1 MVRFGVAIFL
11 SAFLLFQVQPLMG
24 KYILPWFGGGPA
36 VWTICLL
43 FFQVFLLMGYTYAHL
58 GSSILTPRMLA
69 VVHLVLLA
77 ASLLLLPIAPS
88 SGLLEPGPEDAPT
101 RQILTLLV
109 LTVGPAYFLLSS
121 TGPLMQ
127 RWFSNS
133 FPGRSP
139 YRLYALSNA
148 GSLLGLLSYPFLV
161 EPLLALENQIA
172 VWSGAYLAFVVCSG
186 WSAVRAGLWRGAEL
200 RPAEDGAA
208 PDSSRE
214 GVLTAGIS
222 ELHDEPPTATTVLLW
237 LGLSAMGSAMLLAT
251 TNQMCQDVAAV
262 PFLWILP
269 LAIYLL
275 TFILCFGHE
284 SRYDR
289 RWFGLLVG
297 VMVPLAL
304 VMMVLG
310 PEAPLVNHLV
320 VYSLT
325 LFACCMVCHGELVK
339 TKPHPRHLTLFY
351 LTVAAGGA
359 LGGVAVALIAP
370 QVFTGFWEFPAAMA
384 GSAALTLVAWYRARA
399 WKPYLNRPYWILAP
413 MTGMAFA
420 VVTSLILIAVGTG
433 HEAVVRSRNFYGVL
447 RLTRESYGDQD
458 ERLVLTNGRVLH
470 GSQFVE
476 EEKRSWPTAYY
487 GRQSAIGLAMEHHP
501 RRLAAQ
507 SEERRLRV
515 GVVGLGAGTIAALA
529 RPGDYI
535 RFYEINPDV
544 VTIAERYFTFLKD
557 TPAVVEVVTGDARV
571 QMEAEVARNQPQSF
585 DILAVDAFS
594 SEAIPIHLLTR
605 ECLDTYWW
613 HVRPEGL
620 LLFHISNES
629 LNLEPVV
636 RGLARQSNRRAL
648 YIPNEGDTAQGV
660 STASWML
667 LTSNRDFLDLAE
679 VQRATKPPPDPQAPP
694 LLWRDDFASL
704 WQVLRF

>member
-1 MVRFGVAIFL
+1 MVRFGVTIFL

-24 KYILPWFGGGPA
+24 KYMLPWFGGGPA
-36 VWTICLL
+36 VWTTCLL
-43 FFQVFLLMGYTYAHL
+43 FFQVFLLLGYAYAHL
-58 GSSILTPRMLA
+58 ASSRLTPRMLA
-69 VVHLVLLA
+69 AFHLVLLA

-88 SGLLEPGPEDAPT
+88 SDLLEPGSEDAPT
-101 RQILTLLV
+101 RQILALLV
-109 LTVGPAYFLLSS
+109 LTVGPACFLLSS
-121 TGPLMQ
+121 TGPLIQ
-127 RWFSNS
+127 RWFSSS

-148 GSLLGLLSYPFLV
+148 GSLLALVSYPFLV
-161 EPLLALENQIA
+161 EPLLALENQVA
-172 VWSGAYLAFVVCSG
+172 VWSWAYLAFAVCSG
-186 WSAVRAGLWRGAEL
+186 WSAVRAGLWRGPDL
-200 RPAEDGAA
+200 RRAEDGAS

-214 GVLTAGIS
+214 AISPPGIS
-222 ELHDEPPTATTVLLW
+222 DLHDEPPTATGVLLW

-251 TNQMCQDVAAV
+251 TNQMCQEVAVV

-289 RWFGLLVG
+289 RWLGLLVG

-304 VMMVLG
+304 LMMIRG
-310 PEAPLVNHLV
+310 PGEPLVNHLV

-359 LGGVAVALIAP
+359 LGGAAVALIAP
-370 QVFTGFWEFPAAMA
+370 LVFTGFWEFPVAMA
-384 GSAALTLVAWYRARA
+384 GSAGLTLVAWYRARA

-413 MTGMAFA
+413 MTGMTFA
-420 VVTSLILIAVGTG
+420 VVACLILIAVGTG
-433 HEAVVRSRNFYGVL
+433 HEAVLRSRNFYGVL
-447 RLTRESYGDQD
+447 RLTRESHGDQG

-470 GSQFVE
+470 GAQFVE
-476 EEKRSWPTAYY
+476 REKRTWPTTYY

-515 GVVGLGAGTIAALA
+515 GVIGLGAGTIAALA

-557 TPAVVEVVTGDARV
+557 TPAVVEVVSGDARV
-571 QMEAEVARNQPQSF
+571 QMEAEVARNQRQSF

-605 ECLDTYWW
+605 ECLDTYWR
-613 HVRPEGL
+613 HLRPEGL

-636 RGLARQSNRRAL
+636 RGLARQSNRQAL
-648 YIPNEGDTAQGV
+648 YIPNQGDAAQGV
-660 STASWML
+660 STASWVL
-667 LTSNRDFLDLAE
+667 LTNNRDFLDSAKI
-679 VQRATKPPPDPQAPP
+679 QRAIKPPPDPLAPP
-694 LLWRDDFASL
+694 LLWRDDFAGL

>member
-1 MVRFGVAIFL
+1 MARFGVTIFL

-24 KYILPWFGGGPA
+24 KYVLPWFGGGPA
-36 VWTICLL
+36 VWTTCLL
-43 FFQVFLLMGYTYAHL
+43 FFQVFLLLGYAYAHL
-58 GSSILTPRMLA
+58 GSSILSPRMMA
-69 VVHLVLLA
+69 AFHLVLLG

-88 SGLLEPGPEDAPT
+88 SDVLELGPEDGPT
-101 RQILTLLV
+101 LQILMLLV

-121 TGPLMQ
+121 TGPLIQ
-127 RWFSNS
+127 SWFSSS
-133 FPGRSP
+133 FAGRSP
-139 YRLYALSNA
+139 YRLYALSNV
-148 GSLLGLLSYPFLV
+148 GSLLALISYPFLV
-161 EPLLALENQIA
+161 EPLLALESQVA
-172 VWSGAYLAFVVCSG
+172 VWSGAYIAFAVCSG
-186 WSAVRAGLWRGAEL
+186 WSAVRAGLWPGPGSR
-200 RPAEDGAA
+200 RAEDGAS
-208 PDSSRE
+208 PDSRQERIS
-214 GVLTAGIS
+214 TTGIS
-222 ELHDEPPTATTVLLW
+222 ELDDEPPTAATALLW

-289 RWFGLLVG
+289 RWLGLLVG

-304 VMMVLG
+304 MLMVLG

-359 LGGVAVALIAP
+359 LGGVGVALIAP
-370 QVFTGFWEFPAAMA
+370 QAFTGFWEFPSAMA

-399 WKPYLNRPYWILAP
+399 WEPYLNRSYWILAP
-413 MTGMAFA
+413 MTGMIFA

-433 HEAVVRSRNFYGVL
+433 HEAVMRSRNFYGVL
-447 RLTRESYGDQD
+447 RLTRESYGNPD

-487 GRQSAIGLAMEHHP
+487 GRQSAIGLAMQHHP

-507 SEERRLRV
+507 DEQRRLRV

-529 RPGDYI
+529 QPGDYI

-544 VTIAERYFTFLKD
+544 LKIARGYFTFLKD
-557 TPAVVEVVTGDARV
+557 TPAAVEVITGDARV
-571 QMEAEVARNQPQSF
+571 QMEAEVALNELQSF

-605 ECLDTYWW
+605 ECLDTYWR
-613 HVRPEGL
+613 HLRPEGL

-636 RGLARQSNRRAL
+636 RGLARQSNRAAL
-648 YIPNEGDTAQGV
+648 YIPNQADTGRGV
-660 STASWML
+660 STASWMV
-667 LTSNRDFLDLAE
+667 LTNNRDFLDLAE
-679 VQRATKPPPDPQAPP
+679 VQAATKPPPEPQAPP

>member
-1 MVRFGVAIFL
+1 M
-11 SAFLLFQVQPLMG
+11 P
-24 KYILPWFGGGPA
+24 PPA
-36 VWTICLL
+36 ACC
-43 FFQVFLLMGYTYAHL
+43 
-58 GSSILTPRMLA
+58 
-69 VVHLVLLA
+69 
-77 ASLLLLPIAPS
+77 
-88 SGLLEPGPEDAPT
+88 GLGPEDAPT

-121 TGPLMQ
+121 TGPLIQ
-127 RWFSNS
+127 RWFSSS

-148 GSLLGLLSYPFLV
+148 GSLLALVSYPFLV
-161 EPLLALENQIA
+161 EPLLALKNQVA
-172 VWSGAYLAFVVCSG
+172 VWSWAYLVFAVCSG
-186 WSAVRAGLWRGAEL
+186 WSAVRAGLWRSPDL
-200 RPAEDGAA
+200 RQAEDGAW
-208 PDSSRE
+208 PNSGRE
-214 GVLTAGIS
+214 AISTAGIS
-222 ELHDEPPTATTVLLW
+222 DLHDEPPTATGMLLW

-251 TNQMCQDVAAV
+251 TNQMCQEVAVV

-289 RWFGLLVG
+289 RWLGLLVG

-304 VMMVLG
+304 MMMVLG
-310 PEAPLVNHLV
+310 PEAPLINHLV

-351 LTVAAGGA
+351 LTLAAGGA

-370 QVFTGFWEFPAAMA
+370 LAFTGFWEFPVAMA
-384 GSAALTLVAWYRARA
+384 GSAGLTLVAWYRARA

-413 MTGMAFA
+413 MTGMTFA

-447 RLTRESYGDQD
+447 RLTRESDGDQG

-476 EEKRSWPTAYY
+476 EEKRTWPTAYY
-487 GRQSAIGLAMEHHP
+487 GRQSAVGLAMEHHP

-515 GVVGLGAGTIAALA
+515 GVIGLGAGTIAALA

-535 RFYEINPDV
+535 RFYEINP
-544 VTIAERYFTFLKD
+544 T
-557 TPAVVEVVTGDARV
+557 
-571 QMEAEVARNQPQSF
+571 
-585 DILAVDAFS
+585 
-594 SEAIPIHLLTR
+594 
-605 ECLDTYWW
+605 
-613 HVRPEGL
+613 
-620 LLFHISNES
+620 
-629 LNLEPVV
+629 
-636 RGLARQSNRRAL
+636 
-648 YIPNEGDTAQGV
+648 
-660 STASWML
+660 
-667 LTSNRDFLDLAE
+667 
-679 VQRATKPPPDPQAPP
+679 
-694 LLWRDDFASL
+694 
-704 WQVLRF
+704 

>member
-1 MVRFGVAIFL
+1 MVRFGVTIFL

-43 FFQVFLLMGYTYAHL
+43 FFQMFLLLGYAYAHL

-77 ASLLLLPIAPS
+77 GSLLLLPIAPS
-88 SGLLEPGPEDAPT
+88 SSLLDPGPEDDPT
-101 RQILTLLV
+101 RRILTLLV
-109 LTVGPAYFLLSS
+109 LTVGPAYFLLSA

-127 RWFSNS
+127 RWFSSS
-133 FPGRSP
+133 FPTRSP

-148 GSLLGLLSYPFLV
+148 GSLLALLSYPFLV
-161 EPLLALENQIA
+161 EPLLALDNQVT
-172 VWSGAYLAFVVCSG
+172 VWSWAYLAFAACSG
-186 WSAVRAGLWRGAEL
+186 WSAVRAGLWPGPDLGRAK
-200 RPAEDGAA
+200 DGAW
-208 PDSSRE
+208 PDSRQERIS
-214 GVLTAGIS
+214 TTGIS
-222 ELHDEPPTATTVLLW
+222 EPDDEPPAATTALLW
-237 LGLSAMGSAMLLAT
+237 LGLSAMGSSMLLAT

-289 RWFGLLVG
+289 RWLGLLAG

-304 VMMVLG
+304 MLMVLG

-320 VYSLT
+320 VYSLA

-359 LGGVAVALIAP
+359 LGGVGVALIAP
-370 QVFTGFWEFPAAMA
+370 RAFAGFWEFPSAMA

-399 WKPYLNRPYWILAP
+399 WKPYLNRPYWILGP
-413 MTGMAFA
+413 MTGMIFA

-433 HEAVVRSRNFYGVL
+433 HEAVMRSRNFYGVL
-447 RLTRESYGDQD
+447 RLTRESYGEPD
-458 ERLVLTNGRVLH
+458 ERLALTNGRVLH

-487 GRQSAIGLAMEHHP
+487 GWQSAIGLAMEHHP

-507 SEERRLRV
+507 SEKGHLRV
-515 GVVGLGAGTIAALA
+515 GVVGLGTGTIAALA

-535 RFYEINPDV
+535 RFYEINPAV
-544 VTIAERYFTFLKD
+544 LPIARGYFTFLKD
-557 TPAVVEVVTGDARV
+557 TPATVEVITGDARV
-571 QMEAEVARNQPQSF
+571 QMEAEVARNQLQSF

-594 SEAIPIHLLTR
+594 SEAIPVHLLTR
-605 ECLDTYWW
+605 ECLETYWR

-648 YIPNEGDTAQGV
+648 YIPNQADAARGV

-679 VQRATKPPPDPQAPP
+679 VQRATKPPPDPQARP